1 MNIVYYALKILV
13 PKAKAF
19 EEATKNPIKTQRKIL
34 FEFLKRNQKTEYG
47 SKYNF
52 SKIKSI
58 DEYQDQVPLNDYESL
73 RPYIEK
79 MTKGESNVLTIDKPI
94 LFGITSG
101 TTGKPKF
108 VPVTKYSRSK
118 KTDVMDLWLYHISRQ
133 HPEIFDGK
141 ILAIISPEVEG
152 HTESGVPYGA
162 ETGHG
167 YKNLPDVVKGL
178 YVLPY
183 EVFEIEDYDSK
194 YYTILRIGMEQNV
207 TTIASMNP
215 STILLLCQKIEKMGK
230 DIIEDIEKG
239 TLKKALSI
247 PDNIRKI
254 VEKSLRPNP
263 RGANELRLILK
274 ERKELLP
281 KYFWPDMQLVECW
294 KGGTMGLYLR
304 EFPKYF
310 GNVPVRDFGYLSS
323 EARSSIPVSNEGAGG
338 ILAINANFYEFIPKE
353 DIGKKEKRIL
363 LCDQLEKEEEY
374 FIVVT
379 TPGGLYRYNID
390 DVIRVDGF
398 FNKTPVIEFVQKGL
412 NVTSVT
418 GEKLYESQVVEA
430 IKQAADRHKCFI
442 EFCTASIQWGKI
454 PRYIFLI
461 EFTKSPP
468 PQKKKELLRTIEQEL
483 CNINIEYQNKRKS
496 QRLDHPILKVVCSGD
511 FKKYR
516 EKRVKE
522 GVHDGQFK
530 VPQLTPNLDFQKH
543 FRIEEEIFAD

>member
-79 MTKGESNVLTIDKPI
+79 MTKGESNILTIDKPI

-133 HPEIFDGK
+133 YPEIFDGK

-183 EVFEIEDYDSK
+183 EVFEIED
-194 YYTILRIGMEQNV
+194 
-207 TTIASMNP
+207 
-215 STILLLCQKIEKMGK
+215 
-230 DIIEDIEKG
+230 
-239 TLKKALSI
+239 
-247 PDNIRKI
+247 
-254 VEKSLRPNP
+254 
-263 RGANELRLILK
+263 
-274 ERKELLP
+274 
-281 KYFWPDMQLVECW
+281 
-294 KGGTMGLYLR
+294 
-304 EFPKYF
+304 
-310 GNVPVRDFGYLSS
+310 
-323 EARSSIPVSNEGAGG
+323 
-338 ILAINANFYEFIPKE
+338 
-353 DIGKKEKRIL
+353 
-363 LCDQLEKEEEY
+363 
-374 FIVVT
+374 
-379 TPGGLYRYNID
+379 
-390 DVIRVDGF
+390 
-398 FNKTPVIEFVQKGL
+398 
-412 NVTSVT
+412 
-418 GEKLYESQVVEA
+418 
-430 IKQAADRHKCFI
+430 
-442 EFCTASIQWGKI
+442 
-454 PRYIFLI
+454 
-461 EFTKSPP
+461 
-468 PQKKKELLRTIEQEL
+468 
-483 CNINIEYQNKRKS
+483 
-496 QRLDHPILKVVCSGD
+496 
-511 FKKYR
+511 
-516 EKRVKE
+516 
-522 GVHDGQFK
+522 
-530 VPQLTPNLDFQKH
+530 
-543 FRIEEEIFAD
+543 